1 MYNSISQLLDSAS
14 LNEVKLGKKQ
24 NRSENT
30 GLLFDNNR
38 SGGINGEIDEPVYQG
53 EYGDCWLLSGI
64 LSMSYTDSGAQA
76 LKDGINLNSD
86 GSVDI
91 SFSGANREYNISA
104 EELERYNM
112 SDMDEN
118 SLYSTGD
125 DDMLAVELGI
135 EAIVSDETVDTKYS
149 IQDGGN
155 PYYVFKLFDAD
166 NIKVASSKE
175 KIITSFDYFEENQ
188 DKCSMTLGVVDK
200 SVCGL
205 KANHGY
211 AVKSIDKDDVILV
224 DPWDSASEISVSK
237 KELIQHYENL
247 SIVYADFE
255 E

>member
-1 MYNSISQLLDSAS
+1 MINSISQLSDLPSI
-14 LNEVKLGKKQ
+14 NEVKSGNKQ
-24 NRSENT
+24 NKSEKS
-30 GLLFDNNR
+30 GMLFDDNK
-38 SGGINGEIDEPVYQG
+38 SGGINGTIDEPVYQG

-64 LSMSYTDSGAQA
+64 LSMSYTESGAQA
-76 LKDGINLNSD
+76 IKDGINLNSD
-86 GSVDI
+86 GSVNI
-91 SFSGANREYNISA
+91 SFAGANKEYNIPA

-112 SDMDEN
+112 SDMDGN

-125 DDMLAVELGI
+125 DDMLAIELGI
-135 EAIVSDETVDTKYS
+135 EAIVADETVATKYS

-166 NIKVASSKE
+166 NIKVASSKD

-211 AVKSIDKDDVILV
+211 AIKNIDKDDVILV
-224 DPWDSASEISVSK
+224 DPWDSSSEISVSR
-237 KELIQHYENL
+237 KELIQNYENL